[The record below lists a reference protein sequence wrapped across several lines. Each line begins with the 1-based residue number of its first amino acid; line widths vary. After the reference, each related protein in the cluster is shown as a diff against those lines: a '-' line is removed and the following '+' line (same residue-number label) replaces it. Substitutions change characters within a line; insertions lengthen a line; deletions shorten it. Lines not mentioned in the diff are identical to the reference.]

1 MKLLPATWQLKML
14 RNCNRRR
21 IVCRIHKFWRYWLH
35 CDLREGNSSG
45 TNLHRCNKSV
55 RIDTKI
61 SSLFNQFYI
70 WALYFRGI
78 WNWWTHNPPSPY
90 PSISRENIWYW
101 KLWNTNRRWW
111 KLLNNQFSM
120 IIVWDPYRSESIHR
134 ECPNSAGDL
143 SLHRYLLMAVPY
155 HQKLSM

>member
-70 WALYFRGI
+70 WALYIRGI

-90 PSISRENIWYW
+90 PSISRKNIWYW
-101 KLWNTNRRWW
+101 KLWNTNRWW

-134 ECPNSAGDL
+134 ECPNSAGVL